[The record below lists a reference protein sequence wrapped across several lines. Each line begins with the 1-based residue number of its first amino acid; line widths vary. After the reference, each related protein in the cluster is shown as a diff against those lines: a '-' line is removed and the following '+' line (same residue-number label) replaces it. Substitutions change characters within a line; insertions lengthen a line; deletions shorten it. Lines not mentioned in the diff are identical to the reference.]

1 MAPATARGFDGLRV
15 AIVHDWLQG
24 FHGSERVV
32 DALVRDVFTDAAVV
46 DVFAF
51 SASAELVP
59 AELAAHIRGTSRL
72 SRLPGLRQRGHEPGR
87 WRWLL
92 PYMPGWFRRLDLDGY
107 DIVVA
112 SSHSCALHA
121 RPPAGAVHVCYCH
134 TPMRYAWLPAVERRR
149 LRGVQRL
156 AIGALGSWLRRGD
169 RRGAAEVGSFVAN
182 SNAVRERI
190 SAFYGREST
199 VIAPP
204 VDTAAFRPG
213 ARKQSGQVLWV
224 HRMVS
229 YKRPEIVLEAF
240 RHAPYRLTMVGIGP
254 LYDRIAA
261 TAPSNVD
268 VRGWI
273 DRDELVCL
281 FERAQVFLHLG
292 EEDFGISMV
301 EALAA
306 GAPVI
311 ALDRGGARDIVRD
324 GIDGV
329 LLSDTSPA
337 AVRAALDRVMAR
349 QWDPNALAER
359 ASKFSRATFAAAFAA
374 QTRALIDARDAS
386 SRGRLR

>member
-1 MAPATARGFDGLRV
+1 MAESSARGFAGLRV

-24 FHGSERVV
+24 YHGSERVV
-32 DALVRDVFTDAAVV
+32 DALVRDVFADAAVV
-46 DVFAF
+46 DLFSF
-51 SASAELVP
+51 SAACELMP
-59 AELAAHIRGTSRL
+59 AELAAHLRGTSRL
-72 SRLPGLRQRGHEPGR
+72 SRLPVLRQRGHEPGR

-92 PYMPGWFRRLDLDGY
+92 PYMPGWFRRLDLEGY

-112 SSHSCALHA
+112 SSHSCAVHA

-134 TPMRYAWLPAVERRR
+134 TPMRYAWLPGVERRR
-149 LRGVQRL
+149 LRGPLRL
-156 AIGALGSWLRRGD
+156 AVGVLGDWLRRGD
-169 RRGAAEVGSFVAN
+169 RRAAGRVGSYVAN
-182 SNAVRERI
+182 SNAVRDRI
-190 SAFYGREST
+190 SAFYGRDAA

-204 VDTAAFRPG
+204 VDTASFRPG
-213 ARKQSGQVLWV
+213 GRKEAGHVLWV

-240 RHAPYRLTMVGIGP
+240 RGAPYRLTMVGIGP

-261 TAPSNVD
+261 AAPPNVE

-273 DRDELVCL
+273 ARDELVEL
-281 FERAQVFLHLG
+281 FEAAQAFLHLG

-306 GAPVI
+306 GTPVV

-329 LLSDTSPA
+329 LLSDASRPS
-337 AVRAALDRVMAR
+337 VHAALDRVMA
-349 QWDPNALAER
+349 QGWDPNALAEQ
-359 ASKFSRATFAAAFAA
+359 ASQFSREVFATAFRAHV
-374 QTRALIDARDAS
+374 RALMDAKTPGTAP
-386 SRGRLR
+386 